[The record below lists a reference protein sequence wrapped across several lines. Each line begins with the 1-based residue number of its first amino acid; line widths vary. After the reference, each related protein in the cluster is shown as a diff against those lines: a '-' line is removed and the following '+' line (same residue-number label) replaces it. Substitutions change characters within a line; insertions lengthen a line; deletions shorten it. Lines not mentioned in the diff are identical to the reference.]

1 MAFMLPLAETLAT
14 FLFED
19 FHVTLACF
27 EMFFILRVLL
37 FPFIKLSFFCLNEG
51 FLTIT
56 AYPYFI
62 SPVFVLTVILI
73 FALPALRAVIF
84 PFLET
89 FTVLGLSDLYVTF
102 VVFFRLFILICFVA
116 PIAIVAD
123 DLAGDGI
130 ISA

>member
-1 MAFMLPLAETLAT
+1 MAFTLPLAETVAT
-14 FLFED
+14 FLFDD
-19 FHVTLACF
+19 FHVILACF

-37 FPFIKLSFFCLNEG
+37 FPFIKLSSFCLNEG

-62 SPVFVLTVILI
+62 SPVFVLTVIFI
-73 FALPALRAVIF
+73 FALPALSAVIF

-102 VVFFRLFILICFVA
+102 VVFFRLFILICFAA

-130 ISA
+130 TSA